1 MNNSFR
7 ISIAACVFLAL
18 FCYGCA
24 SRPDEQIKAATD
36 AYNQAAELHADQYVP
51 GDWKGA
57 KELWDQAQ
65 DQLAKQQYAMAGETL
80 LRAKARL
87 LKVKD
92 LAKTERES
100 MQTEVKNMQANIAT
114 NYAAFKAA
122 MTPAKQ
128 AGPAKKEFQAACQ
141 DIDKRI
147 ALIVSQMDQGD
158 FIGAKANAQGAL
170 QAIDYN
176 HKKLTGGATKAK

>member
-1 MNNSFR
+1 M
-7 ISIAACVFLAL
+7 AA
-18 FCYGCA
+18 
-24 SRPDEQIKAATD
+24 
-36 AYNQAAELHADQYVP
+36 
-51 GDWKGA
+51 
-57 KELWDQAQ
+57 
-65 DQLAKQQYAMAGETL
+65 ETL

-87 LKVKD
+87 LKVRD

-128 AGPAKKEFQAACQ
+128 AGPAKKEFQTACQ

-147 ALIVSQMDQGD
+147 ALTISQIDQGD

-176 HKKLTGGATKAK
+176 HKKLTGGAAKAK